1 MRGHKRIRFPI
12 LQMRKLRL
20 FEEIAHSQILKCVA
34 ELHRCTQ
41 ICKFSLLVAGRL
53 QFRGKIMTW
62 YPLWGWW
69 LDTGNNI
76 VWGVCV
82 CVCVRARALVGPRLP
97 KSSGSLRCP
106 GSSSL
111 CLGPPGQGFWT
122 THNFSSCLNEGS
134 ASVFQRRIPWARDVF
149 KSRGRPWLLPATLGT
164 NLPSPRLIPIS
175 ATPSQVWFL
184 AFNLHSP
191 G

>member
-76 VWGVCV
+76 VWGGCVCV
-82 CVCVRARALVGPRLP
+82 CVCVCARVPLLDQDCPKALALCVAQAAPHCVWGHQGRV
-97 KSSGSLRCP
+97 SGRHTISVVVWMREAP
-106 GSSSL
+106 L
-111 CLGPPGQGFWT
+111 CFR
-122 THNFSSCLNEGS
+122 EGS
-134 ASVFQRRIPWARDVF
+134 HGLEMPSNLEDGPGFSQPLWEQISP
-149 KSRGRPWLLPATLGT
+149 PLG
-164 NLPSPRLIPIS
+164 
-175 ATPSQVWFL
+175 
-184 AFNLHSP
+184 
-191 G
+191 